1 MVRVG
6 AKDRLHEKD
15 LPRYLGARHS
25 LEVVDPKNPDGA
37 RELATDMDNDFAD
50 AVTKFEA
57 EYTGKPS
64 KVASPY
70 LPPEEIAM
78 VGSSPGVFSSCASY
92 VATLL
97 FLCRFARPD
106 VSTAVQ
112 RLCRV
117 VSKWTTTHDII
128 LVRLFAYL
136 KCAGPMA
143 LTASLGRCDL
153 QSCQLLL

>member
-1 MVRVG
+1 
-6 AKDRLHEKD
+6 
-15 LPRYLGARHS
+15 
-25 LEVVDPKNPDGA
+25 
-37 RELATDMDNDFAD
+37 MDNYVAN
-50 AVTKFEA
+50 AVAKFEL
-57 EYTGKPS
+57 EYTGKLS
-64 KVASPY
+64 KFASPY
-70 LPPEEIAM
+70 PPTEEIAK

-97 FLCRFARPD
+97 FLCRVARPD

-136 KCAGPMA
+136 KCVGPMA
-143 LTASLGRCDL
+143 LTASLGRCDF
-153 QSCQLLL
+153 QSCQFFLWSDADLAGNPEDTKSTSGLFFEFANEKT